1 MKIKSIFLLLFGV
14 LILSA
19 NSIVKGKTANLT
31 INVSGLKEIKGGI
44 QLGLYNE
51 SASFPKPEYE
61 FMVISILADSS
72 SVTYTIPELPVGEYA
87 IALYHDINSDK
98 ACNKNW
104 IGIPTEAYGFSNN
117 VRVIFS
123 APSFEKTKFSLIED
137 SAINVKLKH

>member
-1 MKIKSIFLLLFGV
+1 MKKKSISFLLIGI
-14 LILSA
+14 LILGA
-19 NSIVKGKTANLT
+19 NYLVKAQTANLT
-31 INVSGLKEIKGGI
+31 INVSGLKEIRGGI

-51 SASFPKPEYE
+51 SASFPKPDLE

-98 ACNKNW
+98 TCNKNW
-104 IGIPTEAYGFSNN
+104 IGVPTESYGFSNN

-123 APSFEKTKFSLIED
+123 APSFEKTKFNLNED
-137 SAINVKLKH
+137 LAINVKLKH

>member
-1 MKIKSIFLLLFGV
+1 MKIKSIFFLLFGV
-14 LILSA
+14 LILSL
-19 NSIVKGKTANLT
+19 NSVVKGQTASLT

-51 SASFPKPEYE
+51 SASFPKPDLE

-72 SVTYTIPELPVGEYA
+72 VVSYTIPELPFGEYA

-98 ACNKNW
+98 TCNKNW

-117 VRVIFS
+117 VRVMLS
-123 APSFEKTKFSLIED
+123 APNFEKTKFRLSED
-137 SAINVKLKH
+137 RAINVKLKH